1 MIHAV
6 WGTKNREH
14 YIAKDVRP
22 LLLTHIKEKCLLLQ
36 SKNLSMSTSTS
47 YMATGTCAAPERGRG
62 LQGWATN
69 MQKGE
74 VDGVIMDV
82 ERNCLKGVV
91 IRTNW
96 VHNNIFGVHINEL
109 CTSEKKTTTQQI
121 DNENGI
127 LNL

>member
-47 YMATGTCAAPERGRG
+47 YMATGKCAAPERGRG
-62 LQGWATN
+62 LQNWATN
-69 MQKGE
+69 RERMEDEGE
-74 VDGVIMDV
+74 MWNVVKSNL
-82 ERNCLKGVV
+82 EGVV
-91 IRTNW
+91 IRP
-96 VHNNIFGVHINEL
+96 VGANNNTFGEIKRVMPHA
-109 CTSEKKTTTQQI
+109 KKTLLHELI
-121 DNENGI
+121 
-127 LNL
+127 